1 MIIITGLAVETD
13 HGIAGTDLPIGN
25 DLQTG
30 GDIGAESV
38 IFETGERTP
47 MTGLE
52 DAAGILLTLGPVAE
66 AKIIVGKLL
75 LELKQ

>member
-1 MIIITGLAVETD
+1 MMIITGLAVETD
-13 HGIAGTDLPIGN
+13 HGIGGTDSPIGT
-25 DLQTG
+25 DPQTG

-38 IFETGERTP
+38 IIETGERTP

-66 AKIIVGKLL
+66 AKIVVGKLQ
-75 LELKQ
+75 LEPKR